1 MPKRDELQPLER
13 TVSDT
18 LDEYLSRLHG
28 ITSSWAFPDEFIE
41 FLRNRGYIITTEAR
55 IPELEAEVEHGGV
68 LSRAQKAFV
77 VGKAAHRYDTE
88 NVTDNR
94 RPRY

>member
-1 MPKRDELQPLER
+1 MSKRGALQPLER
-13 TVSDT
+13 AVSDT

-55 IPELEAEVEHGGV
+55 IKALEAEVEN
-68 LSRAQKAFV
+68 LK
-77 VGKAAHRYDTE
+77 
-88 NVTDNR
+88 
-94 RPRY
+94 P